1 MAAANRLQNQSA
13 PSRIQMMP
21 IPVADSVPDALV
33 RQDERMSKGEHTAE
47 SSACNAVGLV
57 NLA

>member
-1 MAAANRLQNQSA
+1 
-13 PSRIQMMP
+13 MMP